1 MVVGCVMSTKLTIL
15 NFVQI
20 ENAAFVTRVVAT
32 KKPTTTTKATPSK
45 KPEQPIINENDRKKN
60 QFKPVSGAKPVASGP
75 PPTKVSV
82 NGVTFSSCIF
92 DSSPGDGTI
101 KLYGLRK
108 SRKFTNQFSLYAFL
122 LNSRKNYQHHLP
134 KICCIVHHTL
144 HFLLFHEK
152 EARNV

>member
-32 KKPTTTTKATPSK
+32 KKPPTTKATPSK

-82 NGVTFSSCIF
+82 IGVTFF
-92 DSSPGDGTI
+92 
-101 KLYGLRK
+101 
-108 SRKFTNQFSLYAFL
+108 
-122 LNSRKNYQHHLP
+122 
-134 KICCIVHHTL
+134 
-144 HFLLFHEK
+144 
-152 EARNV
+152 